1 MCIAESTTRHQSTSQ
16 IYKKATMRLARTALL
31 LIASGMALQAQ
42 AQSYLSPTPEKYSVE
57 DRFRL
62 EVDVL
67 YGSYDTQMRLDDTTN
82 AVDVNGK
89 LTGIV
94 KGTTISGEDDLG
106 LAKSQVLGQVE
117 LTLLPGRHH
126 LVRLNALS
134 MRRSAQTVL
143 TRNINWGNNAN
154 NTNGNDAFVKG
165 DRVDSFLNY
174 SMVGLSYGYL
184 PLRTDR
190 YELGI
195 TFGIQ
200 FTTVGM
206 NVEVPAKAIRE
217 AENGVAPLPMFGIEG
232 RYEFTRRWSVDAR
245 YTYVSAAWAESFGA
259 DLKDKEGTVSD
270 GRIAVRWR
278 QNQHL
283 VFGLG
288 YRFFNLDISA
298 PSSDPAGAVTM
309 GMSGPLLFVQGSL

>member
-1 MCIAESTTRHQSTSQ
+1 
-16 IYKKATMRLARTALL
+16 
-31 LIASGMALQAQ
+31 
-42 AQSYLSPTPEKYSVE
+42 
-57 DRFRL
+57 
-62 EVDVL
+62 
-67 YGSYDTQMRLDDTTN
+67 
-82 AVDVNGK
+82 
-89 LTGIV
+89 
-94 KGTTISGEDDLG
+94 
-106 LAKSQVLGQVE
+106 
-117 LTLLPGRHH
+117 
-126 LVRLNALS
+126 
-134 MRRSAQTVL
+134 
-143 TRNINWGNNAN
+143 
-154 NTNGNDAFVKG
+154 
-165 DRVDSFLNY
+165 
-174 SMVGLSYGYL
+174 
-184 PLRTDR
+184 
-190 YELGI
+190 
-195 TFGIQ
+195 
-200 FTTVGM
+200 M
-206 NVEVPAKAIRE
+206 NVEAPAKAIRE

>member
-1 MCIAESTTRHQSTSQ
+1 
-16 IYKKATMRLARTALL
+16 MRLVRTALL
-31 LIASGMALQAQ
+31 LIGCAFVLQVQ
-42 AQSYLSPTPEKYSVE
+42 AQSYLSPNPKPYAIE

-67 YGSYDTQMRLDDTTN
+67 YGTYDTQVRLDDTTN
-82 AVDVNGK
+82 AVDVNGE
-89 LTGIV
+89 LVGIV
-94 KGTTISGEDDLG
+94 KGTTVSGEEDLG

-117 LTLLPGRHH
+117 LTLLPGLHH

-143 TRNINWGNNAN
+143 TRNISWGN
-154 NTNGNDAFVKG
+154 DDFQKG
-165 DRVDSFLNY
+165 QRADSTLNY

-190 YELGI
+190 YELGV

-200 FTTVGM
+200 FTTVNV
-206 NVEVPAKAIRE
+206 NVEVPAVSIRE
-217 AENGVAPLPMFGIEG
+217 AENGVAPLPLFGIEG

-245 YTYVSAAWAESFGA
+245 YTYVSAAWAEAFGA
-259 DLKDKEGTVSD
+259 DLKSKEGTVAD

-288 YRFFNLDISA
+288 YRFFDLDISA

-309 GMSGPLLFVQGSL
+309 GMKGPLLFVQGSL